1 MFLRI
6 FRRCGGRVSYSLP
19 KNNSMLSRICL
30 AVHPSV
36 ETEDAAWVS
45 TGSGGYLAV
54 LWIGDRQC
62 IYYRFPLSLV
72 GYGSRIIGNRHDH

>member
-1 MFLRI
+1 MISCRKTESSVFQREVMFLRI

-45 TGSGGYLAV
+45 
-54 LWIGDRQC
+54 
-62 IYYRFPLSLV
+62 
-72 GYGSRIIGNRHDH
+72 IGNGRESCRAMDWESAE